1 MRIYKTRFTIAMI
14 FIFFMF
20 FYMTSFAGE
29 STNPMKQVIYHTL
42 YQVKNVVIKKST
54 SKDIEGIIKT
64 ARDAGEKGFKTS
76 HYGSDKM
83 GWSLQDSKGREV
95 YVVIFSFLG
104 GRAKEGDYLG
114 PLMSFQNAKEIHSI
128 HEKTLLEYFKQT
140 DNNKY
145 DLNDNCTA
153 SLRLFQGTTGLG
165 RTIITVECH

>member
-1 MRIYKTRFTIAMI
+1 
-14 FIFFMF
+14 
-20 FYMTSFAGE
+20 MTSFAGE
-29 STNPMKQVIYHTL
+29 STNPMKQTIYHTL
-42 YQVKNVVIKKST
+42 YQVKNVVTKKLT

-64 ARDAGEKGFKTS
+64 TRDAGGRGFKS
-76 HYGSDKM
+76 SRYGSDKM
-83 GWSLQDSKGREV
+83 GWSLEDSKGREV

-114 PLMSFQNAKEIHSI
+114 PLMSFQNAKELHSF
-128 HEKTLLEYFKQT
+128 HEKTLLEYFKQI

-153 SLRLFQGTTGLG
+153 SLRLFHGTTGLG